1 MKSYSHVLTTAAV
14 AVVLVSFATLVGV
27 SVTMA
32 SPASGVTPTLLARGA
47 YADFKVKSIP
57 GSPVDFQVKAKSAVD
72 VVVRSHDYAIGS
84 HTGWHSHPGP
94 VFITVKE
101 GTLTYYLYDDPTCTP
116 HVVTKGEGF
125 VDDGR
130 GHVVRNETDQPAQ
143 DMSVIVAP
151 VGGPF
156 RTDRDAPHPHCGL

>member
-27 SVTMA
+27 TMA
-32 SPASGVTPTLLARGA
+32 SPASGVTPTLVARGA
-47 YADFKVKSIP
+47 YEDFKVRSIP
-57 GSPVDFQVKAKSAVD
+57 DSPVDFQVKAKSAVD

-130 GHVVRNETDQPAQ
+130 GHMVRNESAAPAQ
-143 DMSVIVAP
+143 DVSVIIAP
-151 VGGPF
+151 TGGAF
-156 RTDRDAPHPHCGL
+156 RGELDAPNPNCGF

>member
-57 GSPVDFQVKAKSAVD
+57 GSPVELS
-72 VVVRSHDYAIGS
+72 
-84 HTGWHSHPGP
+84 
-94 VFITVKE
+94 
-101 GTLTYYLYDDPTCTP
+101 
-116 HVVTKGEGF
+116 GEGE
-125 VDDGR
+125 VSG
-130 GHVVRNETDQPAQ
+130 
-143 DMSVIVAP
+143 
-151 VGGPF
+151 
-156 RTDRDAPHPHCGL
+156 

>member
-72 VVVRSHDYAIGS
+72 VVVRNHDYAIGS

-94 VFITVKE
+94 ASRSAAGLGMTTALSMSMPNHVSSPSQIGLVSIQIGVP
-101 GTLTYYLYDDPTCTP
+101 GTKASGSTTSCA
-116 HVVTKGEGF
+116 
-125 VDDGR
+125 
-130 GHVVRNETDQPAQ
+130 PAPAA
-143 DMSVIVAP
+143 SAVSSSTRSIVASR
-151 VGGPF
+151 F
-156 RTDRDAPHPHCGL
+156 IRT